1 PIGLSARRSSI
12 PVKFCAR
19 LPASVLG
26 KLHCGEGLPDQ
37 GPVRAVHDNCEIENQ
52 SNCCAMQIST
62 RRAYFVEKLRNQAL
76 GSNLTELYSGFL
88 KFYRFSSV
96 YSGHWRTVF
105 CLLKICKRS
114 IEFFNRIGRS
124 PLHQYKNACR
134 KHNLFPLFSPP

>member
-1 PIGLSARRSSI
+1 M
-12 PVKFCAR
+12 
-19 LPASVLG
+19 G

-114 IEFFNRIGRS
+114 IEFSTELAVRPFTSTKMHAENTIYFRFSARLEQLLEQHVIS
-124 PLHQYKNACR
+124 PIISR
-134 KHNLFPLFSPP
+134 